1 MQNLQRKTSCLGEE
15 VGSTTVESTT
25 LTVLDKDETEMSS
38 STEQNISSLG
48 NNSFSVLTFVCQDI
62 DDENQLAKNI
72 L

>member
-62 DDENQLAKNI
+62 DDGNQLAKNI